1 MISLQPEHTQSTTT
15 VLQNFSLEHWYPG
28 CCRRGMTN
36 SCTEVQWSISKFKH
50 VQASSIWAFVRD
62 NGELNYEE
70 HNHLRH
76 IKHCDAIFK
85 YFAIYAENS
94 RFSEALADH
103 AKAA

>member
-1 MISLQPEHTQSTTT
+1 
-15 VLQNFSLEHWYPG
+15 
-28 CCRRGMTN
+28 MTN
-36 SCTEVQWSISKFKH
+36 SCTEVQRSISKFKH

-70 HNHLRH
+70 HNHLRRC
-76 IKHCDAIFK
+76 KHCDAIFK

-94 RFSEALADH
+94 HFSEAIEDH